1 MTLRKHMNI
10 RGGMMKDPRPSI
22 IAWMNKHQKPIM
34 IILGVLTL
42 WMICTPAKA
51 EWTHDDT
58 VRQSIFLGL
67 KVIDGLQTHE
77 IVKHPDKFKE
87 ANPFLPEHPTMGQ
100 VNRFILVG
108 AIVPSLMAYWFEGDT
123 RKGFQYG
130 IILAQGAV
138 DISNWKVGVRIDI

>member
-1 MTLRKHMNI
+1 
-10 RGGMMKDPRPSI
+10 MKDHRPSI

-58 VRQSIFLGL
+58 VRQSIFLSL

-77 IVKHPDKFKE
+77 AVKHPDKFKE

-100 VNRFILVG
+100 VNRFIIGG
-108 AIVPSLMAYWFEGDT
+108 AIASTLLAYWFEGDV

-130 IILAQGAV
+130 LIIEQGLT
-138 DISNWKVGVRIDI
+138 DIYNWKVGVRIDI